1 MFARDFLLPSGRSGG
16 GRFFNL
22 FLMESNKYLDAL
34 KKYDTELNDEAVK
47 AEVEKIIAEG
57 FEQNNNN
64 DVLKFSLGCID
75 LTSLN
80 PTDNEERIRDFVER
94 VNLFE
99 EAYPNYDNVAS
110 ICVYPNFAETVSTF
124 LDVSE
129 VHTTVVAAGFPSSQ
143 TFDEIKVAE
152 CGLAVANGADEVDIV
167 INVGQMLAGDYESMC
182 DTIQECKEACKDKIF
197 KVILETG
204 ALKKAS
210 LIAKA
215 SVLAMYSG
223 ADFIKT
229 STGKIDVA
237 ATPEAAYVMCKMIK
251 AYFDETGNRV
261 GFKVAG
267 GVRTAED
274 AVKYYTIVKTVLGD
288 EWLTKD
294 LYRIGASSA
303 ANNLLSAIEGETIK
317 HFL

>member
-1 MFARDFLLPSGRSGG
+1 MTD
-16 GRFFNL
+16 
-22 FLMESNKYLDAL
+22 KYLDTL
-34 KKYDTELNDEAVK
+34 SKYDVNLSDEEITNEVKQIVTENFDA
-47 AEVEKIIAEG
+47 
-57 FEQNNNN
+57 NNTT

-80 PTDNEERIRDFVER
+80 PTDNEERITEFTRR
-94 VNLFE
+94 VNDFE
-99 EAYPNYDNVAS
+99 EKYPELENVAS
-110 ICVYPNFAETVSTF
+110 ICVYPNFAEVVSTN
-124 LDVSE
+124 LDVTE
-129 VHTTVVAAGFPSSQ
+129 VDTTVVAGGFPSSQ

-152 CGLAVANGADEVDIV
+152 ISLALVGGADEVDIV
-167 INVGQMLAGDYESMC
+167 INVGQMLSGDYESMC
-182 DTIQECKEACKDKIF
+182 DTIQECKAACRDKIF

-204 ALKKAS
+204 ALKSAS

-215 SVLAMYSG
+215 SILAMYSG

-229 STGKIDVA
+229 STGKISVA
-237 ATPEAAYVMCKMIK
+237 ATPEAALVMCKMIK
-251 AYFDETGNRV
+251 AYYEQTGNKV

-267 GVRTAED
+267 GVRTPED
-274 AVKYYTIVKTVLGD
+274 AVIYYSIVKAVLGD

-303 ANNLLSAIEGETIK
+303 ANNLLSAIIGQPVK

>member
-1 MFARDFLLPSGRSGG
+1 MD
-16 GRFFNL
+16 
-22 FLMESNKYLDAL
+22 KYLDTLA
-34 KKYDTELNDEAVK
+34 KYETELDDETVK
-47 AEVEKIIAEG
+47 AETARIIADG
-57 FEQNNNN
+57 YDANNNTET
-64 DVLKFSLGCID
+64 LKFSLGCID
-75 LTSLN
+75 LTTLN
-80 PTDNEERIRDFVER
+80 PTDNEERVRLFTER

-99 EAYPNYDNVAS
+99 EAYPDLDNVAS

-129 VHTTVVAAGFPSSQ
+129 VHTTVVSAGFPSSQ
-143 TFDEIKVAE
+143 TFPEIKVAE
-152 CGLAVANGADEVDIV
+152 CALAVKSGADEVDIV
-167 INVGQMLAGDYESMC
+167 INVGQMLAGQYEDMC
-182 DTIQECKEACKDKIF
+182 DTIEECKAACRDSIF

-251 AYFDETGNRV
+251 AYYEQTGTRV

-267 GVRTAED
+267 GVKTPED
-274 AVKYYTIVKTVLGD
+274 AVKYYTIVKTILGE

-303 ANNLLSAIEGETIK
+303 ANNLLSAIVGEPTK

>member
-1 MFARDFLLPSGRSGG
+1 
-16 GRFFNL
+16 
-22 FLMESNKYLDAL
+22 MENKYLDTLA
-34 KKYDTELNDEAVK
+34 KYATELDDEQVK
-47 AEVEKIIAEG
+47 AETAQMIAEG
-57 FEQNNNN
+57 FDANNNIET
-64 DVLKFSLGCID
+64 LKFSLGCID
-75 LTSLN
+75 LTTLN
-80 PTDNEERIRDFVER
+80 CTDNEERIQEFTRR
-94 VNLFE
+94 VNEFDE
-99 EAYPNYDNVAS
+99 KYPELDNVAS
-110 ICVYPNFAETVSTF
+110 ICVYSNFAETVSTM
-124 LDVSE
+124 LEVDD
-129 VHTTVVAAGFPSSQ
+129 VHTTVVSAGFPSSQ
-143 TFDEIKVAE
+143 TFNEIKVAE
-152 CGLAVANGADEVDIV
+152 CGLAVASGANEVDIV
-167 INVGQMLAGDYESMC
+167 ISVGQMLAGQYEEMC
-182 DTIQECKEACKDKIF
+182 DTIEECKAACKDAIF

-251 AYFDETGNRV
+251 AYYEQTGNKV
-261 GFKVAG
+261 GFKAAG
-267 GVRTAED
+267 GVKTPED
-274 AVKYYTIVKTVLGD
+274 AVKYYTIVKSILGE

-303 ANNLLSAIEGETIK
+303 ANNLLSAIVGESVK

>member
-1 MFARDFLLPSGRSGG
+1 MKD
-16 GRFFNL
+16 
-22 FLMESNKYLDAL
+22 KYLDTL
-34 KKYDTELNDEAVK
+34 SKYDVNLSDEEIVNEVKQIVTENYDA
-47 AEVEKIIAEG
+47 
-57 FEQNNNN
+57 NNTI

-80 PTDNEERIRDFVER
+80 PTDNEERITEFTKR
-94 VNLFE
+94 VNEFE
-99 EAYPNYDNVAS
+99 EKYPELDNVAS
-110 ICVYPNFAETVSTF
+110 ICVYPNFAEVVSTN

-129 VHTTVVAAGFPSSQ
+129 VDTTVVAGGFPSSQ

-152 CGLAVANGADEVDIV
+152 ISLALAGGADEVDIV
-167 INVGQMLAGDYESMC
+167 INVGQMLSGNYEEMC
-182 DTIQECKEACKDKIF
+182 DTIQECKAACRDKIF

-204 ALKKAS
+204 ALKSAS

-229 STGKIDVA
+229 STGKISVA
-237 ATPEAAYVMCKMIK
+237 ATPEAALVMCKMIK
-251 AYFDETGNRV
+251 AYYEQTGNKV

-267 GVRTAED
+267 GVRTPED
-274 AVKYYTIVKTVLGD
+274 AVIYYSIVKAVLGD

-303 ANNLLSAIEGETIK
+303 ANNLLSAIVGQPVK

>member
-1 MFARDFLLPSGRSGG
+1 MKD
-16 GRFFNL
+16 
-22 FLMESNKYLDAL
+22 KYLDTL
-34 KKYDTELNDEAVK
+34 SKYDVNLSDEEIVNEVKQIVTENFDA
-47 AEVEKIIAEG
+47 
-57 FEQNNNN
+57 NNTI

-80 PTDNEERIRDFVER
+80 PTDNEERITEFTKR
-94 VNLFE
+94 VNDFE
-99 EAYPNYDNVAS
+99 EKYPELDNVAS
-110 ICVYPNFAETVSTF
+110 ICVYPNFAEVVSTN

-129 VHTTVVAAGFPSSQ
+129 VDTTVVAGGFPSSQ

-152 CGLAVANGADEVDIV
+152 ISLALAGGADEVDIV
-167 INVGQMLAGDYESMC
+167 INVGQMLSGNYEEMC
-182 DTIQECKEACKDKIF
+182 DTIQECKAACRDKIF

-204 ALKKAS
+204 ALKSAS

-229 STGKIDVA
+229 STGKISVA
-237 ATPEAAYVMCKMIK
+237 ATPDAALVMCKMIK
-251 AYFDETGNRV
+251 AYYEQTGNKV

-267 GVRTAED
+267 GVRTPED
-274 AVKYYTIVKTVLGD
+274 AVIYYSIVKAVLGD

-303 ANNLLSAIEGETIK
+303 ANNLLSAIVGQPVK